1 MVIRSMKLMKII
13 LESIGSVI
21 LIIGAPLSFVTWI
34 NGEESLA
41 LKLLVMAIIGAF
53 IAYIPY
59 RSMKNIVSKLPGL
72 KDVYYDE
79 KGLYYDTLRK
89 PYIFKWDEIKEYRI
103 LSVTEIDLNTRG
115 IGTTLMPVLKIFFDL
130 ARFIAWRKIDPE
142 YATTGI
148 MKLGT
153 VQFIKKDDSSIVL
166 THVINPYRLIPIFDR
181 YIKENSQKKSYHM

>member
-1 MVIRSMKLMKII
+1 MKLMKII

-34 NGEESLA
+34 NGEDSLA

-72 KDVYYDE
+72 KDVYYDA

-103 LSVTEIDLNTRG
+103 LSVTEIDLNTRS
-115 IGTTLMPVLKIFFDL
+115 IGTTLMPILKLFFDL

-153 VQFIKKDDSSIVL
+153 VQFIKKDGSSIVL
-166 THVINPYRLIPIFDR
+166 THVINPYRLIPVFDR
-181 YIKENSQKKSYHM
+181 YIIENSQKKGYHM